1 LTVAGTGQGGTTVL
15 RTSRRVIDL
24 GPADLPRVRRL
35 CARNPTVNAFVEH
48 RAHVTGLDQRRLGGS
63 VWGYVEQ
70 GELLSA
76 CHVGANLVPV
86 EATPQAVAAFGEQ
99 AAALDR
105 TCSSM
110 VGPACAVLPLWE
122 LLEASW
128 GPAREV
134 RAEQPFLAVDT
145 VPAIRPDP
153 AVRRLGIDELDL
165 LYPASVAMFTE
176 EVGVSPELEG
186 PSYYRARVAQLLTR
200 GWCFARVERDRIVF
214 KAEIGLATS
223 GVCQVQ
229 GVYVDPE
236 FRGRGI
242 AAPAMAA
249 VVSMALASIA
259 PVVTLYVNAGN
270 VAARAAYART
280 GFVQT
285 ATFSTVLF

>member
-1 LTVAGTGQGGTTVL
+1 ML
-15 RTSRRVIDL
+15 RTSTRVIDL

-35 CARNPTVNAFVEH
+35 CARNPTVNAFVAH
-48 RAHVTGLDQRRLGGS
+48 RVDATGLERSRLGGA
-63 VWGYVEQ
+63 VWGYVQQ
-70 GELLSA
+70 GELVSA

-86 EATPQAVAAFGEQ
+86 EVTPAAISAFAGQAST
-99 AAALDR
+99 LDR

-110 VGPACAVLPLWE
+110 VGPARAVLPLWE
-122 LLEASW
+122 QLEPSW

-134 RAEQPFLAVDT
+134 RADQPFLAIDT
-145 VPAIRPDP
+145 APAIRPDP
-153 AVRRLGIDELDL
+153 DVRRLTVDEFDT

-176 EVGVSPELEG
+176 EVGISPELEG
-186 PSYYRARVAQLLTR
+186 TSYYRTRVAQLLAR
-200 GWCFARVERDRIVF
+200 GCCFARVEDGRIVF
-214 KAEIGLATS
+214 KAEVGLATS
-223 GVCQVQ
+223 GACQIQ

-242 AAPAMAA
+242 ATPAMAA
-249 VVSMALASIA
+249 VVTMALASIA

-270 VAARAAYART
+270 TAARATYART